1 MVEDKRRRRKTMSL
15 NIDELAEQIAT
26 LNRTEREA
34 LFEKVAEL
42 AFRRG
47 LETLARQYRERL
59 AYEGKLDQKADE
71 VMAELERIREEVS
84 AHDYRA

>member
-1 MVEDKRRRRKTMSL
+1 MSL
-15 NIDELAEQIAT
+15 TIDELAEQIAT

-47 LETLARQYRERL
+47 LETLARRYRERL

>member
-1 MVEDKRRRRKTMSL
+1 MSL